1 MKLTPGRKRRLLAL
15 LTLGEPLSAACRAVG
30 VTTVTVNR
38 HRRQDPVFAERLSAA
53 RANRVPAFVPLDWR
67 SAAEFLEHEF
77 PEQWALPE
85 MPFDLSAD

>member
-38 HRRQDPVFAERLSAA
+38 HRRQDPVF
-53 RANRVPAFVPLDWR
+53 VPLDWR